1 MLARFAWTPM
11 AVSGKLLAVEVAVAE
26 LASVPDGRRSS
37 AVAAEAPFER
47 RWAIG

>member
-11 AVSGKLLAVEVAVAE
+11 AVSGKLLVVEVAVAG

-37 AVAAEAPFER
+37 AAVAESPFER
-47 RWAIG
+47 HSAIG